1 MDKLKLSKIKMK
13 NRAYHRF
20 LKTKDQ
26 QDSSNVN
33 EVVRA
38 VLNSLI
44 FFFFYENFLHAPKA
58 PKVPKALK
66 AQKRNQ
72 AKAQKR
78 DSEFSSYKM
87 ELKHSVTI

>member
-1 MDKLKLSKIKMK
+1 MK

-26 QDSSNVN
+26 QDSSNVY
-33 EVVRA
+33 EVVGA
-38 VLNSLI
+38 VLNTSI
-44 FFFFYENFLHAPKA
+44 FFFFYEKILLAPKA
-58 PKVPKALK
+58 PKVPKAPK
-66 AQKRNQ
+66 AQKRKQ